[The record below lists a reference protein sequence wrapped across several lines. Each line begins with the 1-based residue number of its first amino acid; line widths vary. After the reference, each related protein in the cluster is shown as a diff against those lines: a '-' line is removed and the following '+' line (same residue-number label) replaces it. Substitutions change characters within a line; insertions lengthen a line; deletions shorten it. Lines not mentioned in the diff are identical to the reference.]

1 MFNQQLIRFIDY
13 LGTNP
18 RINDLCA
25 QLIDDFLLSHNPEK
39 IRITWKGVNNSLSV
53 IGEYGY
59 QYTPERPATLV
70 GKSFDFDEWN
80 SSPTEGYDVITGRLE
95 GPWSK
100 EGQVYVHKITQDY
113 LSVGFIKILFENLD
127 ESKRNQFQHDSDL
140 LLRVLSLYINLEM
153 KRIHTLAITEGQI
166 TASTNPGLDAK
177 ARFGLLTPRQVK
189 ILGLIGQKKTNAQIG
204 KQLGY
209 ATTTIHADC
218 SDIYQTLAVGNRA
231 QAFEL
236 VKDFLE

>member
-1 MFNQQLIRFIDY
+1 MFDQHLIRFIDY
-13 LGTNP
+13 LSTSP

-25 QLIDDFLLSHNPEK
+25 HLIDDFALNYNPEK
-39 IRITWKGVNNSLSV
+39 IRITWKGANNSLSV

-59 QYTPERPATLV
+59 QYTPERPASLV
-70 GKSFDFDEWN
+70 GKSFEFDEWN
-80 SSPTEGYDVITGRLE
+80 DSPSEGYDVITGRIQ

-100 EGQVYVHKITQDY
+100 EGQVYVHKITHDH
-113 LSVGFIKILFENLD
+113 LIVGFIKILFKNLD
-127 ESKRNQFQHDSDL
+127 EAKRNEFQRDSGM

-166 TASTNPGLDAK
+166 TTSINPGLDART
-177 ARFGLLTPRQVK
+177 RFGLLTPRQIK
-189 ILGLIGQKKTNAQIG
+189 ILVLIGQKKTNAQIG

-209 ATTTIHADC
+209 ATTTIHAEC

-231 QAFEL
+231 QAFDL